1 MRFRATAATLTTA
14 LALSALAVPAV
25 HAADRPDVPD
35 VPQSAPFAAKA
46 PAKSGAKVKITKVVV
61 NGGKDIVVGTVKKKK
76 VTIAVTATHPSGIQ
90 EGYAMLW
97 HGKKFSET
105 GIDSGMVPAADRGK
119 CTKVN
124 KTTSTCKVTVVADP
138 NENIYRNALAGKWK
152 VWAGAAA
159 KNGASVIKDTYK
171 TVSVKRYA
179 KLTVNAAPEPVKK
192 GRTITVTG
200 ALTRANWDSGKY
212 AGYTKQPVK
221 LEFKKKGSSTYKA
234 LKTVRTDGKGKLR
247 TTVKAS
253 VDGTFRYVFA
263 GTSTTPSVKSTGDF
277 VDVK

>member
-14 LALSALAVPAV
+14 LALSALAVPAA
-25 HAADRPDVPD
+25 HAAE
-35 VPQSAPFAAKA
+35 KA
-46 PAKSGAKVKITKVVV
+46 PAKKAFAKNSGKTKITKVTV

-76 VTIAVTATHPSGIQ
+76 FTIAVTATDPKGVDGAS
-90 EGYAMLW
+90 AFLW
-97 HGKKFSET
+97 HGKKLDRAD
-105 GIDSGMVPAADRGK
+105 GLLVPGNVEGK
-119 CTKVN
+119 CKAVN
-124 KTTSTCKVTVVADP
+124 KTTKTCTVTVVADP
-138 NENIYRNALAGKWK
+138 YVDVYGNNLAGQWK
-152 VWAGAAA
+152 VWAAAGG
-159 KNGASVIKDTYK
+159 KQGGFYSKDAFK
-171 TVSVKRYA
+171 TVRVKRAA

-192 GRTITVTG
+192 GKTITVTG

-212 AGYTKQPVK
+212 AGYAKQPVK